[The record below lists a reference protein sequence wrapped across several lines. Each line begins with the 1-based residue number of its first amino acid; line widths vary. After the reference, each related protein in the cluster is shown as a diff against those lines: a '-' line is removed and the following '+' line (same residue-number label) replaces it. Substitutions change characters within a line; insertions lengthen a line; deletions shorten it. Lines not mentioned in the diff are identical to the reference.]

1 MKLNRKSGAN
11 IASAA
16 AILVASGVLISSA
29 LAVEIQGRCF
39 GVNGCAGKGECKSTA
54 NDCKGKNACKG
65 KGWVTMK
72 EDECGKL
79 KGQFQGT

>member
-1 MKLNRKSGAN
+1 MKLTRKSGAN

-16 AILVASGVLISSA
+16 ALLVASGVFISSA
-29 LAVEIQGRCF
+29 LAVEINGRCF

-72 EDECGKL
+72 EDECSKL
-79 KGQFQGT
+79 SGQFTAS

>member
-1 MKLNRKSGAN
+1 MKLNRKSGAK

-16 AILVASGVLISSA
+16 AVLVASGVLFSSA
-29 LAVEIQGRCF
+29 LAVEVQGRCF
-39 GVNGCAGKGECKSTA
+39 GINGCAGKGECKSTK

-65 KGWVTMK
+65 QGWVNMK

-79 KGQFQGT
+79 KGQWSS

>member
-1 MKLNRKSGAN
+1 MKLTRKSGAK

-16 AILVASGVLISSA
+16 AVLVASGVLVSSA
-29 LAVEIQGRCF
+29 LAVEINGRCF
-39 GVNGCAGKGECKSTA
+39 GVNGCAGKGECKSTQ

-65 KGWVTMK
+65 KGWVSMK

-79 KGQFQGT
+79 KGQYQAG